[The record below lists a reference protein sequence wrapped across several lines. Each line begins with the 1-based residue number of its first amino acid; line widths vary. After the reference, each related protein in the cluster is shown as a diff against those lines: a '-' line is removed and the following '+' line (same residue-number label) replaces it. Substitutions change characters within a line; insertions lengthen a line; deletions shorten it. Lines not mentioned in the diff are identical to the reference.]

1 MNRTPFILG
10 FVLLIGLMVI
20 RILDP
25 YPVKAGRDFYFDS
38 LQQIKP
44 RAYQDVGVRIVDI
57 DEASLRELGQWP
69 WPRDMLADLVT
80 QLQSYGAAVVVFDV
94 LFVEK
99 DRYSPSNLLERNTF
113 SGLTLP
119 DGARENL
126 LQIDFDAVFAE
137 TFANIPV
144 VLGTAQTPETG
155 KPTETAVAEVI
166 EFGENLIDVL
176 PRMGASTS
184 IIPVLK
190 DAAAGIG
197 SVSVEGYGQTSV
209 IRTVPLIW
217 NGSQGPMP
225 SLALE
230 ALRVA
235 LGETSY
241 ILWGTEG
248 TLGSV
253 SAVGVG
259 EIDIPTLFDGQI
271 WVKFRSYQP
280 DLYVSAH
287 QVLDETYDPA
297 LAEKLQNTIVFVGS
311 SAAGL
316 LDIRA
321 TALRQS
327 VPGVSIHAQIVE
339 QILLGTY
346 LKRTDWIQGVE
357 ILTLILLG
365 LIVLYRMTLSG
376 PIWSFVTGFFSAFIV
391 VIASWVAYATQG
403 ILFDATFPLVGGFLA
418 FATVAGYQF
427 VITDYDKRQ
436 IRLSFSKYV
445 APTVLE
451 QIEKSRYQLEL
462 GGITKPVTV
471 MFCDIRDFTTLSETV
486 EASDLVALLNGLFDK
501 LSFEILDQE
510 GTIDKFIGDSVM
522 AFWNAPIETPDHAA
536 RACRAAI
543 QMRTAIKD
551 FNQSKPGSPIRIAI
565 GINSGNACVG
575 NVGSRKRFDYSVIGD
590 TVNVASRVETTCRHV
605 GFDIVATARTVQMA
619 PDIACLYSGIVD
631 LKGKTDLTRIF
642 IILGDSTFA
651 QSDDFKKLKTD
662 HDLLVKAIS
671 SGLDQATI
679 ADRLDICMSHA
690 RNAGV
695 DLVEFYEKIPGRYDD
710 FRAIDQVEPLQERA

>member
-1 MNRTPFILG
+1 
-10 FVLLIGLMVI
+10 
-20 RILDP
+20 
-25 YPVKAGRDFYFDS
+25 
-38 LQQIKP
+38 
-44 RAYQDVGVRIVDI
+44 
-57 DEASLRELGQWP
+57 
-69 WPRDMLADLVT
+69 
-80 QLQSYGAAVVVFDV
+80 
-94 LFVEK
+94 
-99 DRYSPSNLLERNTF
+99 
-113 SGLTLP
+113 
-119 DGARENL
+119 
-126 LQIDFDAVFAE
+126 
-137 TFANIPV
+137 
-144 VLGTAQTPETG
+144 
-155 KPTETAVAEVI
+155 
-166 EFGENLIDVL
+166 
-176 PRMGASTS
+176 
-184 IIPVLK
+184 
-190 DAAAGIG
+190 
-197 SVSVEGYGQTSV
+197 
-209 IRTVPLIW
+209 
-217 NGSQGPMP
+217 
-225 SLALE
+225 
-230 ALRVA
+230 
-235 LGETSY
+235 
-241 ILWGTEG
+241 
-248 TLGSV
+248 
-253 SAVGVG
+253 
-259 EIDIPTLFDGQI
+259 
-271 WVKFRSYQP
+271 
-280 DLYVSAH
+280 
-287 QVLDETYDPA
+287 
-297 LAEKLQNTIVFVGS
+297 
-311 SAAGL
+311 
-316 LDIRA
+316 
-321 TALRQS
+321 
-327 VPGVSIHAQIVE
+327 
-339 QILLGTY
+339 
-346 LKRTDWIQGVE
+346 
-357 ILTLILLG
+357 
-365 LIVLYRMTLSG
+365 MTLSG

-575 NVGSRKRFDYSVIGD
+575 NIGSRKRFDYSVIGD

-651 QSDDFKKLKTD
+651 QSDHFKKLKTD

-671 SGLDQATI
+671 SGLDQAAI
-679 ADRLDICMSHA
+679 ARRLDICMSHA
-690 RNAGV
+690 RDAGV
-695 DLVEFYEKIPGRYDD
+695 DLVEFYQKIPGRYDD
-710 FRAIDQVEPLQERA
+710 FRAIEQVEPLQERA